1 MRGRF
6 RRSAVLRAV
15 AGTVACL
22 ITSALAVQVPV
33 AEAVDRA
40 GGNDIIHVAPNGAGN
55 QCSSPKPC
63 GIDDAQKKVR
73 QIRGKA
79 SGDVDV
85 RLADG
90 TYRLD
95 KPIEFNDQDSGSPGH
110 QVVWEPEPGA
120 KPVLSGGQQ
129 ITGWGRVDAAHGIW
143 SAKVPASLQTRQL
156 YVDGNRAPIAQ
167 GPAPVALTR
176 SAGGYVAAGASYAHW
191 RNPSN
196 VEFVFT
202 RGNGDWTESRC
213 RVAGISGANIAMQQP
228 CWDNVIN
235 RPKPAIQAPYYFP
248 DLAANAT
255 PTRIENAY
263 ELLHPGQWYL
273 DATAHILYYVP
284 VGGADPNR
292 SDIEAPTLQ
301 TLVSGNGTVDKPVHD
316 IVLRGLQFSYATW
329 LDPSGP
335 DGFAEIQAN
344 LRITGDQHVKP
355 QGTCDFTKPAGTCP
369 FGANAQEPANV
380 TWRAAKN
387 VTVENNTFTH
397 LGAAGLAFAYG
408 SMQNLV
414 RGNIFTDISGIGV
427 MLGSSNDPHP
437 SDVGAN
443 DREINFGNRIENN
456 YIHHIGVEYAG
467 ADGIFLFYSRQTTV
481 AHNEIADV
489 PWDGI
494 DSGANAGHVDTADH
508 PDVTTNI
515 NADNVISDN
524 LVHDYHTVLA
534 DGGAIYLEGHQ
545 GETLR
550 KPDGSIEEEASF
562 QHGTHV
568 TGNVVY
574 NDLHSGLT
582 LYNDIGSQWITWNR
596 NVEFNNSAG
605 NGGCAP
611 NGHLRFVG
619 NYHSDQISV
628 YPCKP
633 TSVDLQYSGNV
644 EMPLKPSAAD
654 LPQDIVANAGLQPT
668 YRHLATPQA
677 PRVASVNPR
686 NGVAH
691 ASVDVLI
698 IGSGFT
704 PGSVVS
710 WTGTKAAAVK
720 VLSPSFIVATAPAGA
735 VLAEATVTTA
745 AGNYSGPSGLPLA
758 GVTAD
763 SMDDEVFWRT
773 SFDAYNVVDLNQSSF
788 WSSAGTAMPHWIQVQ
803 FTHPVKLGRVVVK
816 VRRLD
821 GVAIPGLTVSAS
833 AGGAPSQIVG
843 TVSGNA
849 AQDVPFTF
857 STPVS
862 ADTIR
867 VQVDSETYHGSPRN
881 NADLAEIEFDDPAG
895 NRLGN

>member
-1 MRGRF
+1 
-6 RRSAVLRAV
+6 
-15 AGTVACL
+15 
-22 ITSALAVQVPV
+22 
-33 AEAVDRA
+33 
-40 GGNDIIHVAPNGAGN
+40 
-55 QCSSPKPC
+55 
-63 GIDDAQKKVR
+63 
-73 QIRGKA
+73 
-79 SGDVDV
+79 
-85 RLADG
+85 
-90 TYRLD
+90 
-95 KPIEFNDQDSGSPGH
+95 
-110 QVVWEPEPGA
+110 
-120 KPVLSGGQQ
+120 
-129 ITGWGRVDAAHGIW
+129 
-143 SAKVPASLQTRQL
+143 
-156 YVDGNRAPIAQ
+156 
-167 GPAPVALTR
+167 
-176 SAGGYVAAGASYAHW
+176 
-191 RNPSN
+191 
-196 VEFVFT
+196 
-202 RGNGDWTESRC
+202 
-213 RVAGISGANIAMQQP
+213 MQQP

-301 TLVSGNGTVDKPVHD
+301 TLVSGNGTLDKPVHD

-408 SMQNLV
+408 STQNLV

-443 DREINFGNRIENN
+443 DREINLGNHIENN

-467 ADGIFLFYSRQTTV
+467 ADGIFLFYGRQTTV

-494 DSGANAGHVDTADH
+494 DSGVNAGHVDTADH

-574 NDLHSGLT
+574 DDLHSGLT

-710 WTGTKAAAVK
+710 WTGTKATGVK

-833 AGGAPSQIVG
+833 AGGAPLQIVG

-862 ADTIR
+862 ADTFR

>member
-1 MRGRF
+1 
-6 RRSAVLRAV
+6 
-15 AGTVACL
+15 VACL

-33 AEAVDRA
+33 ADAVDRA

-95 KPIEFNDQDSGSPGH
+95 KPIEFSDQDSGSPGH

-129 ITGWGRVDAAHGIW
+129 ITGWGRADAAHGIW

-213 RVAGISGANIAMQQP
+213 RVAEISGANIAMQQP

-301 TLVSGNGTVDKPVHD
+301 TLVSGNGTLDKPVHD

-408 SMQNLV
+408 STQNLV

-443 DREINFGNRIENN
+443 DREINLGNHIENN

-467 ADGIFLFYSRQTTV
+467 ADGIFLFYGRQTTV

-494 DSGANAGHVDTADH
+494 DSGVNAGHVDTADH

-574 NDLHSGLT
+574 DDLHSGLT

-710 WTGTKAAAVK
+710 WTGTKATGVK

-833 AGGAPSQIVG
+833 AGGAPLQIVG

-862 ADTIR
+862 ADTFR

>member
-1 MRGRF
+1 
-6 RRSAVLRAV
+6 
-15 AGTVACL
+15 
-22 ITSALAVQVPV
+22 
-33 AEAVDRA
+33 
-40 GGNDIIHVAPNGAGN
+40 
-55 QCSSPKPC
+55 
-63 GIDDAQKKVR
+63 
-73 QIRGKA
+73 
-79 SGDVDV
+79 
-85 RLADG
+85 
-90 TYRLD
+90 
-95 KPIEFNDQDSGSPGH
+95 
-110 QVVWEPEPGA
+110 
-120 KPVLSGGQQ
+120 
-129 ITGWGRVDAAHGIW
+129 
-143 SAKVPASLQTRQL
+143 
-156 YVDGNRAPIAQ
+156 
-167 GPAPVALTR
+167 
-176 SAGGYVAAGASYAHW
+176 
-191 RNPSN
+191 
-196 VEFVFT
+196 
-202 RGNGDWTESRC
+202 
-213 RVAGISGANIAMQQP
+213 MQQP

-408 SMQNLV
+408 STQNLV

-467 ADGIFLFYSRQTTV
+467 ADGIFLFYGRQTTV

-494 DSGANAGHVDTADH
+494 DSGVNAGHVDTADH

-574 NDLHSGLT
+574 DDLHSGLT

-710 WTGTKAAAVK
+710 WTGTKATAVK

-862 ADTIR
+862 ADTFR

>member
-1 MRGRF
+1 MRGRL
-6 RRSAVLRAV
+6 RRSTVLWAV
-15 AGTVACL
+15 AGAVACL
-22 ITSALAVQVPV
+22 ITSALTVQIPA
-33 AEAVDRA
+33 AEATYRA
-40 GGNDIIHVAPNGAGN
+40 GGNDTIHVAPNGHGG
-55 QCSSPKPC
+55 QCSASNPC
-63 GIDDAQKKVR
+63 GIDDAQRKVR
-73 QIRGKA
+73 QLRGKTP
-79 SGDVDV
+79 GDIVV

-95 KPIEFNDQDSGSPGH
+95 KPLEFSDQDSGSPGH

-120 KPVLSGGQQ
+120 KPVLSGGRR
-129 ITGWGRVDAAHGIW
+129 ITGWARTDAAHGVW

-176 SAGGYVAAGASYAHW
+176 SGGGYAAADAGYAQW
-191 RNPSN
+191 RNPAD

-213 RVAGISGANIAMQQP
+213 RVAGIDGTNIAMQQP
-228 CWDNVIN
+228 CWDNVTN

-273 DATAHILYYVP
+273 DNAAHVLYYVP
-284 VGGADPNR
+284 LGGADPNR

-301 TLVSGNGTVDKPVHD
+301 TLVSGNGTLDNPVHD

-335 DGFAEIQAN
+335 DGFSEIQAN
-344 LRITGDQHVKP
+344 LRITGDQKVKP
-355 QGTCDFTKPAGTCP
+355 QGTCNFTQPAGTCP

-387 VTVENNTFTH
+387 VTIENNTFTH

-408 SMQNLV
+408 STQNLV
-414 RGNIFTDISGIGV
+414 RGNTFTDISGIGV

-443 DREINFGNRIENN
+443 DREINVGNRVENN
-456 YIHHIGVEYAG
+456 YIHHIGVEYPG
-467 ADGIFLFYSRQTTV
+467 ADGIFLFYTRQTTV
-481 AHNEIADV
+481 AHNEIANV

-494 DSGANAGHVDTADH
+494 DSGANAGHLNTADH

-515 NADNVISDN
+515 NADNVIADN
-524 LVHDYHTVLA
+524 LVHDFHSVLA

-550 KPDGSIEEEASF
+550 KPDGSIDEEASF

-596 NVEFNNSAG
+596 NVEFNNGAG

-611 NGHLRFVG
+611 NGHLRFIG
-619 NYHSDQISV
+619 NYHSDQIAV
-628 YPCKP
+628 YPCGP
-633 TSVDLQYSGNV
+633 PAVDLQYSANV
-644 EMPLKPSAAD
+644 EMPLKPGAAD
-654 LPQDIVANAGLQPT
+654 LPQDIVANAGLEPA
-668 YRHLATPQA
+668 YRFLSTTQA
-677 PRVASVNPR
+677 PRVASVTPR
-686 NGVAH
+686 KGLAT
-691 ASVDVLI
+691 APTDVLI
-698 IGSGFT
+698 TGSGFT
-704 PGSVVS
+704 AGSAVS
-710 WTGTKAAAVK
+710 WAGAPATAVK
-720 VLSPSFIVATAPAGA
+720 VLSPTFIVATAPAGA
-735 VLAEATVTTA
+735 SLAEAAVTTS
-745 AGNYSGPSGLPLA
+745 AGSYAGPSGLPLA

-763 SMDDEVFWRT
+763 SMDDEVFWRS
-773 SFDAYNVVDLNQSSF
+773 SFDAYNVVDLNQNTY
-788 WSSAGTAMPHWIQVQ
+788 WSSAATAMPHWIQVQ
-803 FTHPVKLGRVVVK
+803 FTHPVKLGKVVVK
-816 VRRLD
+816 ARRL
-821 GVAIPGLTVSAS
+821 GGLAIPGLTVSAS
-833 AGGAPSQIVG
+833 AGGAPPQVVG

-849 AQDVPFTF
+849 AQDVSF
-857 STPVS
+857 SFPAPVN

-867 VQVDSETYHGSPRN
+867 VQVDSATYQGSPRN
-881 NADLAEIEFDDPAG
+881 NADLAEIEFYDQAG
-895 NRLGN
+895 NRLGH

>member
-1 MRGRF
+1 MRGRL
-6 RRSAVLRAV
+6 RRPAVLRAI
-15 AGTVACL
+15 AGAVACL
-22 ITSALAVQVPV
+22 ITSVLVGQVPA
-33 AEAVDRA
+33 AEAAQLA
-40 GGNDIIHVAPNGAGN
+40 GGDGTIHIAPSSHGD
-55 QCSSPKPC
+55 QCSISRPC

-73 QIRGKA
+73 LLRGKTP
-79 SGDVDV
+79 GDIVV
-85 RLADG
+85 RLAGG

-95 KPIEFNDQDSGSPGH
+95 KPLDFSDQDSGSPGH

-129 ITGWGRVDAAHGIW
+129 ITGWARADAAHGVW
-143 SAKVPASLQTRQL
+143 AAKVPASLQTRQL

-176 SAGGYVAAGASYAHW
+176 SNGGYVAADAGYAQW
-191 RNPSN
+191 RNPSD

-213 RVAGISGANIAMQQP
+213 RVAGINGTNIAMQQP
-228 CWDNVIN
+228 CWDNVTN

-273 DATAHILYYVP
+273 DAATHVLYYIP

-292 SDIEAPTLQ
+292 SVIEAPTLQ
-301 TLVSGNGTVDKPVHD
+301 TLVSGNGTLDKPVHD

-335 DGFAEIQAN
+335 DGFSEIQAN
-344 LRITGDQHVKP
+344 LRITGDQRVKP
-355 QGTCDFTKPAGTCP
+355 QGTCNFTQPAGTCP

-397 LGAAGLAFAYG
+397 LGAAGLAFTYG
-408 SMQNLV
+408 STQNLV
-414 RGNIFTDISGIGV
+414 RGNTFTDISGIGV

-437 SDVGAN
+437 SDVGAD

-456 YIHHIGVEYAG
+456 YIHHIGVEYPG
-467 ADGIFLFYSRQTTV
+467 ADGIFLFYTRQTTV
-481 AHNEIADV
+481 AHNEIANV

-494 DSGANAGHVDTADH
+494 DSGANAGHLDTADH

-515 NADNVISDN
+515 NADNVIADN
-524 LVHDYHTVLA
+524 LVHDFHSVLA

-550 KPDGSIEEEASF
+550 KPDGSIDEEASF

-611 NGHLRFVG
+611 NGHLRFIG

-628 YPCKP
+628 YPCGP
-633 TSVDLQYSGNV
+633 PAVDLQYSANV
-644 EMPLKPSAAD
+644 EMPLKPGAAD
-654 LPQDIVANAGLQPT
+654 LPQDIVSTAGLTPS
-668 YRHLATPQA
+668 YRFLATTQA
-677 PRVASVNPR
+677 PRVASVTPR
-686 NGVAH
+686 KGVA
-691 ASVDVLI
+691 AAAVDVLI
-698 IGSGFT
+698 TGSGFT
-704 PGSVVS
+704 PGSAVS
-710 WTGTKAAAVK
+710 WTGAQSTAVK

-735 VLAEATVTTA
+735 SLAEATVTTS

-763 SMDDEVFWRT
+763 SMDDEVFWRS
-773 SFDAYNVVDLNQSSF
+773 SFDAYNVVDLNESSF

-803 FTHPVKLGRVVVK
+803 FTHPVKLGKVVVR
-816 VRRLD
+816 VRRL
-821 GVAIPGLTVSAS
+821 GGIAIPGLTVSAS
-833 AGGAPSQIVG
+833 AGGAPAQVVG

-867 VQVDSETYHGSPRN
+867 VQVDSETYQGSPRN
-881 NADLAEIEFDDPAG
+881 NADLAEIEFYDEAG
-895 NRLGN
+895 NRLGH